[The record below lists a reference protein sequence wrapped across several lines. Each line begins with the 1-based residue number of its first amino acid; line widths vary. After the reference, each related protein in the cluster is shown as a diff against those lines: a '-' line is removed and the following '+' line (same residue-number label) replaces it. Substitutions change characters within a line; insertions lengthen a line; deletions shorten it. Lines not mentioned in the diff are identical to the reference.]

1 MMHPLFLPGEP
12 TPPQAVP
19 LTNLPLL
26 VVVGLTGVGKSHLL
40 RLLAYPTLPD
50 RREVV
55 DRYVLPLFGLQP
67 PLDRV
72 QRFEM
77 TRRFRAEHP
86 GGVAE
91 ALLVGQTLPAWP
103 LVFDGL
109 RGRDEVGF
117 ALERL
122 PEARFVVLEA
132 SDQIRLARLLERGDS
147 FDRVNSPTG
156 DRAHWSDLAQGIF
169 TDSQLE
175 EILSWPVAPSELQAK
190 LTIVA
195 EERKNYD
202 PQGARQVLQ
211 GSPRALFLDT
221 ERLSPQQEVAQ
232 IADWL
237 AQQGLIG

>member
-19 LTNLPLL
+19 LVEQPLL

-55 DRYVLPLFGLQP
+55 DRYVLPLSGLQP

-72 QRFEM
+72 QRFEL

-91 ALLVGQTLPAWP
+91 ALLAGQTLPAWP

-122 PEARFVVLEA
+122 PQARFVVLEA
-132 SDQIRLARLLERGDS
+132 SDQVRLARLLERGDS
-147 FDRVNSPTG
+147 FDRVKG
-156 DRAHWSDLAQGIF
+156 ELAQWSDLAQGIF
-169 TDSQLE
+169 TDRQLE

-221 ERLSPQQEVAQ
+221 ERLSPQQEVEQ
-232 IADWL
+232 ITDWL